1 MSTFTDAHKTGQPP
15 LDGPNDLKPEVKTSF
30 IIEKEGKPKA
40 KKTTGKKQIV
50 NTRRRVML
58 SIN

>member
-15 LDGPNDLKPEVKTSF
+15 LDGPSDLKPEVKTSF

-40 KKTTGKKQIV
+40 KKTTRKRQIV
-50 NTRRRVML
+50 TPGEE
-58 SIN
+58 